1 MVPTKIAED
10 PFVCAYLNLQVLQ
23 KIMADPELAMSFSK
37 PEVQAAIMDVTQNQ
51 MNITK
56 YSNNPD
62 IMAVF
67 NKMSSLFQK

>member
-1 MVPTKIAED
+1 
-10 PFVCAYLNLQVLQ
+10 
-23 KIMADPELAMSFSK
+23 MADPELAMSFSK

-67 NKMSSLFQK
+67 NKMSSLFHK